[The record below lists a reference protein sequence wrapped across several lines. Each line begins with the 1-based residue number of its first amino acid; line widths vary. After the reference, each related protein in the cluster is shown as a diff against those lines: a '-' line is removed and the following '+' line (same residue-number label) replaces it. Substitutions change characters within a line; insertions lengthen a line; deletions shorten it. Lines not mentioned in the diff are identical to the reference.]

1 MSDQWLSPLRFALSF
16 ELFHRLPR
24 NPAYKYEYLHGE
36 AVLSPR
42 PRYYHAV
49 LDMESAE
56 LPHPAKVPLRP
67 LRADDWAT
75 LPALFQSAFARH
87 LPFSAL
93 ADAERRVTAEAAL
106 ETTRTGGDG
115 LLIGPACF
123 VATEGPRVLGASLI
137 TLLPPGDPEEFATYA
152 WGGELDPEAL
162 ERAEG
167 WPHLTWILVDSWE
180 SGRGIGTALLSA
192 SVRVL
197 RQMGYNDLL
206 STFLLGNEIS
216 AMWHWRCGF
225 RLLSYP
231 GSFRRR
237 LPTCDAPDSP

>member
-1 MSDQWLSPLRFALSF
+1 MSPVRIAMSI
-16 ELFHRLPR
+16 EMFHRLPR
-24 NPAYKYEYLHGE
+24 NPAYKYEYIDNH

-42 PRYYHAV
+42 PRYYHAL
-49 LDMESAE
+49 LDLESAE
-56 LPHPAKVPLRP
+56 LPFPAKVPVRP
-67 LRADDWAT
+67 LKADDWAA
-75 LPALFQSAFARH
+75 LPPLFQSAFARR
-87 LPFSAL
+87 A
-93 ADAERRVTAEAAL
+93 TAEVAL

-115 LLIGPACF
+115 LLISPACF
-123 VATEGPRVLGASLI
+123 VATEGTSILGASLI
-137 TLLPPGDPEEFATYA
+137 TLLPPGDPEEFSTFA
-152 WGGELDPEAL
+152 WGGEVPADAL

-180 SGRGIGTALLSA
+180 IGRGIGTALLSA
-192 SVRVL
+192 SVRIL
-197 RQMGYNDLL
+197 RGMGYNDLL

-237 LPTCDAPDSP
+237 LSQCDAPDSP

>member
-1 MSDQWLSPLRFALSF
+1 MSPVRIAMSI
-16 ELFHRLPR
+16 EMFHRLPR
-24 NPAYKYEYLHGE
+24 NPAYKYEYFDGN

-42 PRYYHAV
+42 PRYYHAL
-49 LDMESAE
+49 LDMESAQ
-56 LPHPAKVPLRP
+56 LPFPAKVPVRP
-67 LRADDWAT
+67 LKATDWPS
-75 LPALFQSAFARH
+75 LPGLFQSAFARH

-93 ADAERRVTAEAAL
+93 PDTERRTTAEAAL

-123 VATEGPRVLGASLI
+123 VATEGTQLLGASLI
-137 TLLPPGDPEEFATYA
+137 TLLPPGDPEEFSTFA
-152 WGGELDPEAL
+152 WGGEVPADAL

-167 WPHLTWILVDSWE
+167 WPHLTWILVDGWE
-180 SGRGIGTALLSA
+180 TGRGIGTTLLAA
-192 SVRVL
+192 SVLVL

-237 LPTCDAPDSP
+237 LSQCDAPDLP